1 MKGRTPSEKLLH
13 DNHLPRDTDEY
24 LEEMTRSIDTNEIF
38 EIVQVFQHQQDHQG
52 GARGAGGGDEGHG
65 SFGGTN
71 DYVVVVLKINSP
83 ELRYFFGNGK
93 YLIQIWR
100 NKKRLF

>member
-1 MKGRTPSEKLLH
+1 
-13 DNHLPRDTDEY
+13 
-24 LEEMTRSIDTNEIF
+24 MTRSIDTNEIF